1 MSFLNTI
8 RGLGRSSKK
17 NKNELEPNAPL
28 YSNTEVSRRRQ
39 SPTRGNG
46 NSPSKSV
53 RSNNDPVSPTKRN
66 RGTIQQQQ
74 QQQQQQQR
82 QQQLQQQP
90 ILQKQTQVQ
99 FQQSGGS
106 PKRTSLSKSN
116 SQDTSN
122 GSKNPVQLPLFL
134 CEPYVKTALVK
145 GSFKTIVQLPKY
157 VDYGEWLALNI
168 FELFNN
174 LNRCY
179 GVISDYVTREAFP
192 TMNAGP
198 NVNYLWVDSN
208 GQAVNLPACQY
219 IEYVTSWISNKLND
233 QSIFPTKNGGAFPP
247 NFLKDC
253 KNITRQM
260 FRIFAFIYHNHFEKI
275 VHLSLEAHWNS
286 FFAHFISFVK
296 EFNLIDRNE
305 LEPLLPLIENFEQQG
320 KII

>member
-17 NKNELEPNAPL
+17 NKKDIEPNAASSF
-28 YSNTEVSRRRQ
+28 YGHTEVPGSHIRRQ
-39 SPTRGNG
+39 SPTRAS
-46 NSPSKSV
+46 SPSKSG
-53 RSNNDPVSPTKRN
+53 RSSNTSSPIKRN
-66 RGTIQQQQ
+66 RP
-74 QQQQQQQR
+74 
-82 QQQLQQQP
+82 LQP
-90 ILQKQTQVQ
+90 TLQKQSQQSQVQ
-99 FQQSGGS
+99 FQHSS
-106 PKRTSLSKSN
+106 PKRAAASLNKSN
-116 SQDTSN
+116 QNTSIQ
-122 GSKNPVQLPLFL
+122 PTQLPLFL

-174 LNRCY
+174 LNRFY
-179 GVISDYVTREAFP
+179 GVISDYVTPEAFP

-198 NVNYLWVDSN
+198 NTNYLWVDSN
-208 GQAVNLPACQY
+208 GQAVNLPAGQY
-219 IEYVTSWISNKLND
+219 IEYVISWISNKLND

-260 FRIFAFIYHNHFEKI
+260 FRIFAHIYHNHFEKI
-275 VHLSLEAHWNS
+275 IHLSLEAHWNS
-286 FFAHFISFVK
+286 FFAHFVSFVK
-296 EFNLIDRNE
+296 EFNLIDRSE